1 MKILIKY
8 LFFLLIILISSCSGG
23 KDNKTVT
30 TLDGDKIESQ
40 MMEAYKEGLKEFENR
55 DFLLAAKK
63 FNEAELLF
71 PQSDWAPK
79 ASLMAAYSFY
89 IDGYYNDSIFQIEN
103 FIKTYPQHE
112 RISYAHYLLAMSHYS
127 KIVDEKK
134 DIDPLIESKK
144 KFKFVV
150 EKYPNTDFSLDAK
163 FKLGLIEEIL
173 ASKEMFITKHYI
185 KKEKWIPAINRLKF
199 ILNEYDT
206 TVYVEEALHRL
217 VEIHYK
223 IGLIEES
230 QKYASLLGYNY
241 ASSEWYVQSY
251 KIFNKNYDD
260 PYKKIKKKS
269 KFDKLKS
276 ILD

>member
-89 IDGYYNDSIFQIEN
+89 IDGFYNDSIFQIEN
-103 FIKTYPQHE
+103 FIK
-112 RISYAHYLLAMSHYS
+112 
-127 KIVDEKK
+127 KG
-134 DIDPLIESKK
+134 
-144 KFKFVV
+144 F
-150 EKYPNTDFSLDAK
+150 
-163 FKLGLIEEIL
+163 
-173 ASKEMFITKHYI
+173 
-185 KKEKWIPAINRLKF
+185 
-199 ILNEYDT
+199 
-206 TVYVEEALHRL
+206 
-217 VEIHYK
+217 
-223 IGLIEES
+223 
-230 QKYASLLGYNY
+230 
-241 ASSEWYVQSY
+241 
-251 KIFNKNYDD
+251 
-260 PYKKIKKKS
+260 
-269 KFDKLKS
+269 
-276 ILD
+276 